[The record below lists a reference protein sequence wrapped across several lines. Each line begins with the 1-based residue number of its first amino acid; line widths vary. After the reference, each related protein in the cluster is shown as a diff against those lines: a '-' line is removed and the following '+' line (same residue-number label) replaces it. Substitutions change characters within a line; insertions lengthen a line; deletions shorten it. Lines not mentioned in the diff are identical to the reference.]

1 MRPKD
6 PSNVIPFPAHAARK
20 DAVTIDVEGL
30 DGDVVASLIRGLQ
43 RALEI
48 LPPGRVRV
56 SVTVESLEPPNGS
69 PDTVGSMG

>member
-1 MRPKD
+1 MR
-6 PSNVIPFPAHAARK
+6 
-20 DAVTIDVEGL
+20 T
-30 DGDVVASLIRGLQ
+30 DVVASLIRGLQ